1 MGLDSVEIIYRIETN
16 LGITIP
22 NQEAARLI
30 TVGDV
35 HNLAWRYLQGRN
47 SIRCKSQQLFYR
59 LRHMLM
65 ARFNIQQKAIEPGA
79 SMNDIFPLKNRRGL
93 YARLQKELQLK
104 LPPLVLPDV
113 WHSVLIATGLVL
125 IVGVSAV
132 SLAMVYLFNYTHQ
145 LLYLPLLGIVLTIFI
160 SHLMDFVRTVFEPAS
175 VKAFTREVV
184 ALNYATLTT
193 ETGANRKEVERVIN
207 NIICSYAAIEL
218 HEITP
223 DQKIHDDLGID

>member
-1 MGLDSVEIIYRIETN
+1 MGLDSVEIICRIETN

-22 NQEAARLI
+22 DWEAERLV

-65 ARFNIQQKAIEPGA
+65 TRFNVQPTVIEPGA
-79 SMNDIFPLKNRRGL
+79 SMNDIFPLKNRRFL

-113 WHSVLIATGLVL
+113 WHSVLIVTGLILVL
-125 IVGVSAV
+125 GVSAV
-132 SLAMVYLFNYTHQ
+132 SLVLVYLFNYTHQ
-145 LLYLPLLGIVLTIFI
+145 LLYLPLPGIVLTLFI
-160 SHLMDFVRTVFEPAS
+160 SHLMDFVR
-175 VKAFTREVV
+175 
-184 ALNYATLTT
+184 
-193 ETGANRKEVERVIN
+193 
-207 NIICSYAAIEL
+207 
-218 HEITP
+218 
-223 DQKIHDDLGID
+223 